1 MLGDICTKPVV
12 TVGATATVQE
22 AARLMRTKNVGAI
35 VVLASDKPTGIL
47 TDRDLTVAVVADA
60 KDPTKI
66 TVREVMHASPAVIQE
81 DQGIADAVRMFSA
94 KGVRRL
100 PVVNKSGALVGIMA
114 LDDMM
119 MLLGDEMAHVASALS
134 RELGRPHTLTVT

>member
-1 MLGDICTKPVV
+1 MLGEICTKPVV
-12 TVGATATVQE
+12 TVAATATVQE
-22 AARLMRTKNVGAI
+22 AARLMRSKNVGAI

-47 TDRDLTVAVVADA
+47 TDRDLAVAVVADA
-60 KDPTKI
+60 KDPTTI
-66 TVREVMHASPAVIQE
+66 TVREVMHASPAVIRE
-81 DQGIADAVRMFSA
+81 EQGVADAVRMFST

-100 PVVNKSGALVGIMA
+100 PVVNKHGALVGIMA